1 MRAVVATT
9 TRANRRRRWP
19 GAADES
25 LMGSSRTRREATLD
39 AIAGIIVNGGPLH
52 LITISDP
59 DSGITYTA
67 DSRGPVRLMRGP
79 GPPVAGTT
87 PTPPGSAVTGS
98 TTQRSRQGTSLERE
112 EALGTREIEGVS
124 CKGTRTIVT
133 TPAGAIGNE
142 HAIDSV
148 TERWVSPELQV
159 VVMSRRSDPRFGE
172 TTYRL
177 TKITRDEPPTALFAL
192 PAR

>member
-1 MRAVVATT
+1 M
-9 TRANRRRRWP
+9 TR
-19 GAADES
+19 G
-25 LMGSSRTRREATLD
+25 
-39 AIAGIIVNGGPLH
+39 
-52 LITISDP
+52 
-59 DSGITYTA
+59 
-67 DSRGPVRLMRGP
+67 

-87 PTPPGSAVTGS
+87 PPPQRSAGTGGA
-98 TTQRSRQGTSLERE
+98 TQRSRQGTSLERE
-112 EALGTREIEGVS
+112 EGLGTREIEGIS
-124 CKGTRTIVT
+124 CKGTRTIAT

-142 HAIDSV
+142 HAINSV

-177 TKITRDEPPTALFAL
+177 TKITRDEPPAALFAV